1 MPAGKRKDPYQNFR
15 FLVEIDGI
23 TQAGFREVII
33 PDSAQ
38 DPIEYRE
45 GNESITVRKLPGLIK
60 YGNVILKWGITDS
73 LDLYNWRK
81 DVEDGKIK
89 DARKNMAVVVLD
101 DEANSVTRWEFSQA
115 WPTRYDAPDLNAV
128 GNEIAI
134 ETLEI
139 AHEGMKRTQ

>member
-1 MPAGKRKDPYQNFR
+1 MAGRTDPQKSFR

-23 TQAGFREVII
+23 IQAGFSEVTI

-45 GNESITVRKLPGLIK
+45 GGDTITVRKLPGLIK
-60 YGNVILKWGITDS
+60 YGNVALKWGTTDS
-73 LDLYNWRK
+73 LELYEWRK
-81 DVEDGKIK
+81 MVEDGKVGE
-89 DARKNMAVVVLD
+89 ARKNIAITILGD
-101 DEANSVTRWEFSQA
+101 DGNPAARWEFSEA
-115 WPTRYDAPDLNAV
+115 WPTKYDAPDLKAA

-139 AHEGMKRTQ
+139 AHEGMKRVQ